1 LKIAW
6 FLLVALAIMALCL
19 GLGGGLLLPA
29 LGVEGELARMIP
41 AGVGGAC
48 IGLLYILMFRRPTG
62 A

>member
-1 LKIAW
+1 MKIAW

-29 LGVEGELARMIP
+29 LGVERGT
-41 AGVGGAC
+41 AGTIAAGLGGA
-48 IGLLYILMFRRPTG
+48 IVGIFYILTFRRPTG